1 MKIKKMKIIFNLILA
16 ISFILLTSCG
26 LKVVDNHGQIFD
38 NNLSTDVFK
47 EGQTTKDE
55 IVSILGYPSIKSS
68 FDNEKSWFY
77 VSSEFKKFV
86 FLDGKNTDQ
95 KIIIFEFSENNVL
108 SKKMILSK
116 EDINSIDHE
125 ITVTDSSGKK
135 LSWYKEFFRNLNP
148 DPFGAG
154 R

>member
-1 MKIKKMKIIFNLILA
+1 MDLVEPIFGCYIT
-16 ISFILLTSCG
+16 ISC
-26 LKVVDNHGQIFD
+26 Q
-38 NNLSTDVFK
+38 
-47 EGQTTKDE
+47 E
-55 IVSILGYPSIKSS
+55 
-68 FDNEKSWFY
+68 
-77 VSSEFKKFV
+77 
-86 FLDGKNTDQ
+86 KNTDQ

-135 LSWYKEFFRNLNP
+135 LSWYKEFFKNLNP

>member
-1 MKIKKMKIIFNLILA
+1 M
-16 ISFILLTSCG
+16 
-26 LKVVDNHGQIFD
+26 
-38 NNLSTDVFK
+38 
-47 EGQTTKDE
+47 
-55 IVSILGYPSIKSS
+55 GYPSIKSS

-135 LSWYKEFFRNLNP
+135 LSWYKEFFKNLNP

>member
-16 ISFILLTSCG
+16 IFFILLTSCG

-38 NNLSTDVFK
+38 NNLS
-47 EGQTTKDE
+47 TTKDE